1 MHGFTSSVGTRWY
14 RAPELLYI
22 AMIYGKEIDLWL
34 LGCILGNLLSLEPLF
49 PGTSHINKLS
59 RLVKFLGSPIE
70 ENWIGL
76 SNLPDYRK
84 LCFPGDALIF
94 LIIEIL
100 LDEMG
105 NP

>member
-1 MHGFTSSVGTRWY
+1 M
-14 RAPELLYI
+14 L
-22 AMIYGKEIDLWL
+22 EIDGIELQSCSTEQRSMAKKL
-34 LGCILGNLLSLEPLF
+34 ICGFLGCILGHLLSLEPLF

-59 RLVKFLGSPIE
+59 RLVKVLGSPTE
-70 ENWIGL
+70 ENWTGF